1 MDTKPTDKP
10 EKKKGIDREKLADK
24 VLDIMSDSP
33 EDMAALVELL
43 KSLENNPALHPEKA
57 PQKDPGDTKNSPK

>member
-1 MDTKPTDKP
+1 MDNKPTDKP
-10 EKKKGIDREKLADK
+10 ENKKGVDREKLADK

-43 KSLENNPALHPEKA
+43 KSLENNPVLHPEKGN
-57 PQKDPGDTKNSPK
+57 QKSEDSSNKSTK